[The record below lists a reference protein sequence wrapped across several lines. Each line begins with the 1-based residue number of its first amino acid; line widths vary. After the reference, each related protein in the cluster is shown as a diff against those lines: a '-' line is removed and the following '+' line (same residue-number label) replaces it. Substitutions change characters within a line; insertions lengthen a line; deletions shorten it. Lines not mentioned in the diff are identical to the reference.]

1 MIYAATQY
9 ITEEENLERIISEI
23 REDQTREVKE
33 FQKVGKLLEA
43 QRLQQRV
50 DYDIEMIKEI
60 GYCKGIE
67 NYARYLAGKLPGET
81 PNTLLDYFPE
91 NFCWF

>member
-50 DYDIEMIKEI
+50 DYDIEMIK
-60 GYCKGIE
+60 
-67 NYARYLAGKLPGET
+67 NW
-81 PNTLLDYFPE
+81 LL
-91 NFCWF
+91 